1 MAFLETEPE
10 TDVAFYENL
19 PATADHD
26 GDSKSSSTSGQAP
39 ARSEHLSLRRQP
51 LHEEFSDLVPEQTTT
66 DAHVFSSN
74 NYMVSDF
81 LVTHRHRH
89 STRNTS
95 DRVSSYIPVTISVS
109 VYGHSQGSDT
119 GTRVHCR

>member
-10 TDVAFYENL
+10 TDVTFYENL
-19 PATADHD
+19 LATAD

-81 LVTHRHRH
+81 LITRRYRHN
-89 STRNTS
+89 TRNTF
-95 DRVSSYIPVTISVS
+95 
-109 VYGHSQGSDT
+109 
-119 GTRVHCR
+119 HCIYL